1 MLLCVGLG
9 NPGQQYL
16 MTRHNIGFM
25 VVDAVSLNY
34 NFPIF
39 RKKFQS
45 EFSERKIRDVNIG
58 LIKPQTF
65 MNLSGVSV
73 QSAMAFYKLKPEQ
86 IIVIHDDL
94 DLIPGQIKVKF
105 GGGSGG
111 HNGLKS
117 IDQAIGN
124 GYWRLRLGIGHPG
137 VKHLVAPHVLSP
149 FLPADHEWLKILL
162 QKIAQEFEHLAS
174 ESPDVWGRRLTI

>member
-25 VVDAVSLNY
+25 AIDAIAHSYDFPSLK
-34 NFPIF
+34 
-39 RKKFQS
+39 KKFQG
-45 EFSERKIRDVNIG
+45 EYSERKISDTSVG
-58 LIKPQTF
+58 LLKPQTY
-65 MNLSGVSV
+65 MNLSGTSV

-94 DLIPGQIKVKF
+94 DLVPGQIKVKL
-105 GGGSGG
+105 GGGAGG

-117 IDQAIGN
+117 IDQSIGN
-124 GYWRLRLGIGHPG
+124 NYWRLRLGIGHPG
-137 VKHLVAPHVLSP
+137 DRHLVTPHVLSTFP
-149 FLPADHEWLKILL
+149 QTDHEWLITLL
-162 QKIAQEFEHLAS
+162 QLLAEQFIHLVS
-174 ESPDVWGRRLTI
+174 EKPDAWVKRLTP